1 MDIFEGEIMKKVLA
15 SILAVTLLVSLVAG
29 CGGKGKIKEKT
40 DVYVFAAASM
50 QATLEQISADYKK
63 VEPNINLIF
72 NFDSSGTL
80 KTQIENGAECD
91 IFISAAQKQ
100 MNALDALN
108 MVDKSTRLN
117 LLENKVA
124 LVVPEGNPRNIT
136 SYNDLDTDKLE
147 LLALGNDDVPVGA
160 YAHEILGNMGI
171 YDKLN
176 AANKITFATNV
187 TEVAKQVKEGTV
199 SAGVVYATDASTHGL
214 KVVAEP
220 PAGTLATPV
229 IYPAAVMSATKH
241 AEAAKNFLD
250 YLQGDAAMKVFESV
264 GFANATALK

>member
-1 MDIFEGEIMKKVLA
+1 MKKVLA
-15 SILAVTLLVSLVAG
+15 TLLALTLVVGMVAG

-50 QATLEQISADYKK
+50 QATLEKIAEDYKK
-63 VEPNINLIF
+63 VEPNVNLIF

-91 IFISAAQKQ
+91 VFISAAQKQ
-100 MNALDALN
+100 MNQLN
-108 MVDKSTRLN
+108 DLKMVDNTTRVN

-160 YAHEILGNMGI
+160 YAHEILNNMGI
-171 YDKLN
+171 YDKLT

-229 IYPAAVMSATKH
+229 IYPGAVLSGSKH
-241 AEAAKNFLD
+241 AEAAKNYLS
-250 YLQGDAAMKVFESV
+250 YLQTDAAMKVFESV
-264 GFANATALK
+264 GFAPASPLK